1 LPRAAITTLVLEKPP
16 ATATK
21 KVVVGTRT
29 EGKATDPKRVP
40 VAVELLTR
48 EYALGATDVLELAW
62 EPPTMVAT
70 AAPTATADVVVRL
83 DDSQVETT
91 AKLRLRGPAKS
102 WQIALPL
109 GADVTASSESGGVA
123 PAIVRPPDPNR
134 QVWTI
139 RGTGDGPADWLLT
152 VTARQA
158 RPKPHEAKFRG
169 PYPLGPYTVLGPAK
183 QSGTLSV
190 FAPPTARLGFK
201 SPADFR
207 RQDVLA
213 EDGQVA
219 AFQYTSLP
227 PLPNNGKT
235 PPWMDLDARSVP
247 AVARVRPAH
256 ALTLR
261 SDGWHW
267 EAVVKVIP
275 PPRGEVEQV
284 MLALPAGWETLTAK
298 PEDVVDEVQAISD
311 GGSVRTR
318 LIRLIA
324 PQKAAFE
331 LILTSR
337 FPVPLMAGKLSLPLP
352 YFPQTDEREGIVSAT
367 VPEEF
372 EVSGTVAGEP
382 LQPPAGRRPPITTVS
397 GLWDRAAEKVELNW
411 PPHRP
416 DIACATRAEVTV
428 FGAQTVV
435 TQVLKFKTPGDGK
448 PILLRGPSEAVGL
461 NSVPEV
467 YPVAVALGEWE
478 FRPPAQAEFTLTL
491 GYALRHPAGPPTAAE
506 LPVGLFT
513 PVRATRLETT
523 ARVWS
528 AAPGRR
534 LDGYAGAGWRELPPE
549 PAADRDI
556 LPTFTLTATG
566 NPPLG
571 VRWTMA
577 TDTGPTVVVDRALI
591 LAVLGED
598 GTAAVRGR
606 FVLSRWP
613 AGGVELAVPA
623 DAVAVTYADGKRLTP
638 QPGSRSPH
646 ADSRTMRLLLPTAT
660 PGRAVTFLDVRY
672 SRATPRDGAGGRVL
686 VPPALLAATHRTPT
700 RWHVVTPAGSVS
712 LFPDAD
718 WQPNTCWGWNGLGIA
733 PTAGVTAADLE
744 RWLAAGTTT
753 DAEQAKSW
761 TVPDGGETTA
771 AAQAV
776 PGKVTVFLVPR
787 VGWVAGVSAGAFLF
801 GLLASRLRARWLG
814 PLVALLG
821 VGVAVGAAVAPQ
833 PAAKVIAAAQPGVLL
848 LAVLLLGSAAWR
860 WYARRRIERLPSFR
874 RSRGTTAAAPN
885 PPQPSGTGRSSR
897 GPSAEV
903 SLEPEVGS
911 AR

>member
-1 LPRAAITTLVLEKPP
+1 
-16 ATATK
+16 
-21 KVVVGTRT
+21 
-29 EGKATDPKRVP
+29 
-40 VAVELLTR
+40 
-48 EYALGATDVLELAW
+48 
-62 EPPTMVAT
+62 
-70 AAPTATADVVVRL
+70 
-83 DDSQVETT
+83 
-91 AKLRLRGPAKS
+91 
-102 WQIALPL
+102 
-109 GADVTASSESGGVA
+109 
-123 PAIVRPPDPNR
+123 
-134 QVWTI
+134 
-139 RGTGDGPADWLLT
+139 
-152 VTARQA
+152 
-158 RPKPHEAKFRG
+158 
-169 PYPLGPYTVLGPAK
+169 
-183 QSGTLSV
+183 V
-190 FAPPTARLGFK
+190 FASPTARLGFK

-207 RQDVLA
+207 RQDVLS

-219 AFQYTSLP
+219 AFQFTSLP
-227 PLPNNGKT
+227 PLSPNGKT
-235 PPWMDLDARSVP
+235 PPWMELDARSVP

-298 PEDVVDEVQAISD
+298 PEDIVDEVQTVSD

-324 PQKAAFE
+324 PQKSPFE

-382 LQPPAGRRPPITTVS
+382 LQPPANRRSPITTVS
-397 GLWDRAAEKVELNW
+397 GAWDRAAERVELNW

-416 DIACATRAEVTV
+416 DIACTGRAEVTV
-428 FGAQTVV
+428 FDTQTVV

-448 PILLRGPSEAVGL
+448 PILLRGPAAAVGL
-461 NSVPEV
+461 KSVPEV

-478 FRPPAQAEFTLTL
+478 FRPPAQTEFTLTL
-491 GYALRHPAGPPTAAE
+491 GYALRHPARPAAE

-513 PVRATRLETT
+513 PVRATRQETT

-528 AAPGRR
+528 AASGRR
-534 LDGYAGAGWRELPPE
+534 LSAFTGAGWRELPPE

-566 NPPLG
+566 TPSLG
-571 VRWTMA
+571 VEWTEA
-577 TDTGPTVVVDRALI
+577 TDTGPSVVVDRALI

-613 AGGVELAVPA
+613 AGGIELAMPM
-623 DAVAVTYADGKRLTP
+623 DAVAVAYADGKRLTA
-638 QPGSRSPH
+638 QPGPSSPD
-646 ADSRTMRLLLPTAT
+646 ASKRTMRLLLPASK
-660 PGRAVTFLDVRY
+660 PDRAVTLLDVRY
-672 SRATPRDGAGGRVL
+672 ARATRRDGLGARVL
-686 VPPALLAATHRTPT
+686 VPPAIRAATYRTAT

-712 LFPDAD
+712 LFPDAG
-718 WQPNTCWGWNGLGIA
+718 WLPNTRWGWNGIGVG
-733 PTAGVTAADLE
+733 PTAGVATADLE
-744 RWLAAGTTT
+744 RWLAAGTTA
-753 DAEQAKSW
+753 DAEPAESW

-771 AAQAV
+771 AAQAA
-776 PGKVTVFLVPR
+776 PAAVTVFLVPR

-821 VGVAVGAAVAPQ
+821 VGVAVGAAFAPQ
-833 PAAKVIAAAQPGVLL
+833 PAAQVIAAAQPGVVL
-848 LAVLLLGSAAWR
+848 LALMLLGSAAWR

-885 PPQPSGTGRSSR
+885 LPSATGRSSR

-911 AR
+911 VR